1 MSTPRTT
8 GMTMRIIHRYLGFF
22 LVGIMAVYAISGVVL
37 IFRNT
42 DFLKRDKQVEK
53 VLEPNLSAEA
63 VGKQLKI
70 KGLEVTRREGEVV
83 YFEQGSYDR
92 ANGEAVYVTKKLPLV
107 LDKMTK
113 LHKANTNHPLFWL
126 NIFFGFALLFFVVSA
141 FWMFRPATSVFK
153 KGLYF
158 TLGGIVL
165 TVMLLLV

>member
-1 MSTPRTT
+1 
-8 GMTMRIIHRYLGFF
+8 MRIIHRYLGFF

-53 VLEPNLSAEA
+53 VLEPNLSPET
-63 VGKQLKI
+63 VGEQLKI
-70 KGLEVTRREGEVV
+70 KALKVNRQEGEVI
-83 YFEQGSYDR
+83 YFDEGTYDQ
-92 ANGEAVYVTKKLPLV
+92 ANGKAVYITKSLPLV

-126 NIFFGFALLFFVVSA
+126 NIFFGCALLFFVVSA

-165 TVMLLLV
+165 TLMLLLV

>member
-1 MSTPRTT
+1 MY
-8 GMTMRIIHRYLGFF
+8 MRIIHRYLGFF
-22 LVGIMAVYAISGVVL
+22 LVGIMAVYALSGVVL

-42 DFLKRDKQVEK
+42 DFLKQEKQVEE
-53 VLEPNLSAEA
+53 VVETNLSSEEL
-63 VGKQLKI
+63 GKKLHIKELK
-70 KGLEVTRREGEVV
+70 VTNEEGDLVS
-83 YFEQGSYDR
+83 FEQGTYNR
-92 ANGEAVYVTKKLPLV
+92 ATGEAVYRTKQLPLV

-126 NIFFGFALLFFVVSA
+126 NIFFGLSLLFFVVSA

-165 TVMLLLV
+165 TVVLLFV